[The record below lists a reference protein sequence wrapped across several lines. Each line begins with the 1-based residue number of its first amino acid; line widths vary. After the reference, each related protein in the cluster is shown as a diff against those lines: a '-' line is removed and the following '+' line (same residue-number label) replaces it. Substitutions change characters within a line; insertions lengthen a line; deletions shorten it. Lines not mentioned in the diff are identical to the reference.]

1 MYSIVISLQ
10 AFHCTLVL
18 LTFCKC
24 LQNWGDY
31 ADMNQG
37 VVVYMTLAGDVIL
50 ICWFGTQL
58 TQHVRENDV

>member
-1 MYSIVISLQ
+1 
-10 AFHCTLVL
+10 
-18 LTFCKC
+18 

-37 VVVYMTLAGDVIL
+37 GLVYMIWAGDVYL
-50 ICWFGTQL
+50 ICWFGDQL